1 MAQEVSDWDKEELE
15 KIKKQFEELKEK
27 MRKPGVLW
35 DRKLR
40 KVIKTGTWGKMATKA
55 AHMSEQYPTYKK
67 KARFAPKFLTEL
79 EGIDKVLYGKEKV

>member
-15 KIKKQFEELKEK
+15 KIKKQFSELRKK
-27 MRKPGVLW
+27 MKQPAALW

-40 KVIKTGTWGKMATKA
+40 KVLKIGQWGRMMGKA
-55 AHMSEQYPTYKK
+55 SHLNEQYPKYKK
-67 KARFAPKFLTEL
+67 KPRFKAKFLTDL